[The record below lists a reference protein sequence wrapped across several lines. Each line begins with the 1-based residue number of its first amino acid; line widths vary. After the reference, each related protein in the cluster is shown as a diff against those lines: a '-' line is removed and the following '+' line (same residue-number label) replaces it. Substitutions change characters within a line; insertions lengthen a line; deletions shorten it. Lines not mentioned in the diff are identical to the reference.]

1 MTTETKNTMKHCIAC
16 ELILPELEAQ
26 NDRLKLRLQKAEDLI
41 KQLTLGKRETTTEDS
56 SVDHIGEVTGM
67 KEAK

>member
-1 MTTETKNTMKHCIAC
+1 MKHCIAC

-41 KQLTLGKRETTTEDS
+41 QQLTLGKRETTTEDS
-56 SVDHIGEVTGM
+56 SVVQEEVQ
-67 KEAK
+67 E